1 MHGALCCYP
10 HPTFFALTR
19 RRWMKSSLDSSLN
32 TSVTLLAGLLL
43 ASLTLLPLRRCGAPG

>member
-1 MHGALCCYP
+1 MQSL
-10 HPTFFALTR
+10 
-19 RRWMKSSLDSSLN
+19 LDSSLI

>member
-1 MHGALCCYP
+1 
-10 HPTFFALTR
+10 
-19 RRWMKSSLDSSLN
+19 MKSSLDSSLN

>member
-1 MHGALCCYP
+1 MQ
-10 HPTFFALTR
+10 
-19 RRWMKSSLDSSLN
+19 SSFDSSHI